1 MHFSTHA
8 LYNTRL
14 IIFPEVSF
22 RKLWLSYE
30 QDLVLATTAAKHAH
44 FPPEGLV
51 LLILSFQNFAPWP
64 IQLQIRL
71 HPPGPEASEPL
82 TLLLS
87 TS

>member
-1 MHFSTHA
+1 M
-8 LYNTRL
+8 
-14 IIFPEVSF
+14 
-22 RKLWLSYE
+22 
-30 QDLVLATTAAKHAH
+30 LATTAAKHAH